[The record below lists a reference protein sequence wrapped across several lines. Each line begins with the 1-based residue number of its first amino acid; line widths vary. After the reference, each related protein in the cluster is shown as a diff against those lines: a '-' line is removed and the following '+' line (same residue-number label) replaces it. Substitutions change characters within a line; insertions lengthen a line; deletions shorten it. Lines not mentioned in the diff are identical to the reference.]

1 MMIHVDE
8 IQVGDIM
15 IVKPGQKLAMD
26 GIVVKGTST
35 LNQAAITGESVPVK
49 FQAKKYLLSELIDW
63 FGTNIQFLEE
73 TEEDIIARVVVN
85 LEAMRKWAFQY
96 ALHVKILSPEK
107 LVESMRNDIKIA
119 AERYD
124 V

>member
-1 MMIHVDE
+1 M
-8 IQVGDIM
+8 
-15 IVKPGQKLAMD
+15 
-26 GIVVKGTST
+26 
-35 LNQAAITGESVPVK
+35 
-49 FQAKKYLLSELIDW
+49 IDW
-63 FGTNIQFLEE
+63 LDTNIQILEE

>member
-1 MMIHVDE
+1 MIE
-8 IQVGDIM
+8 
-15 IVKPGQKLAMD
+15 
-26 GIVVKGTST
+26 
-35 LNQAAITGESVPVK
+35 
-49 FQAKKYLLSELIDW
+49 
-63 FGTNIQFLEE
+63 EE